1 MRVKKS
7 LMVTGVIDV
16 SADTRYVPMR
26 KNVHVGI
33 ISLKVNSSDEINV
46 GDFFVPRGGGYGFHV
61 TGIILDNKYEYWIT
75 AKTME
80 VENFLGSFSFRSEF
94 ISAMATQGLEYD
106 CYGYGY
112 PLSIT
117 DRLFDKYRSL
127 GDIESYLH
135 DKRYISGRNHLG
147 SGRMEF
153 LAESTFVPAIESNVV
168 GAIRRDRVSEDE
180 CGKFSKVY
188 DDLKKSFDVSFGKV
202 LFYGTCGEIPGF
214 TEEDIFDEKFEHVP
228 DEEFV
233 KVSFAGDDYL
243 IPKDMIGCWDYFVD
257 EIRLERKDGGHCLI
271 EFSNRFSKYKQ

>member
-16 SADTRYVPMR
+16 STDTRYVPMQ
-26 KNVHVGI
+26 KNVHVG
-33 ISLKVNSSDEINV
+33 SMGLKVNSSDEINV

-94 ISAMATQGLEYD
+94 ISAIAFQGLEYD

-153 LAESTFVPAIESNVV
+153 LAESTFSPAIESRVLPEGVV
-168 GAIRRDRVSEDE
+168 GTIRRDRASDDVEVE
-180 CGKFSKVY
+180 YKFN
-188 DDLKKSFDVSFGKV
+188 DDLSNKV
-202 LFYGTCGEIPGF
+202 V
-214 TEEDIFDEKFEHVP
+214 DDK
-228 DEEFV
+228 FV